1 MTSVSGIGSKQ
12 RYVGVPLSI
21 DKKPEPKYEKV
32 PFECHRCHQMVDSEK
47 GYFVEH
53 YRVKTDRYNAAT
65 KVMCAASNNK
75 VRAELR
81 EVNLDGECEQCGT
94 HVELHLK
101 EDFPGSLKQYGGFI
115 DTPCTVCD
123 GKKHAT
129 CEECGKNLV
138 EIESVDNTLGVPVTT
153 TAWVHDTDEQKP
165 ECDNTGQQWFVYDY
179 NQPDPTNPNTYV
191 KVAGPFAAQ
200 SDAIQEQDNLE
211 NAPTATGNENYVTD
225 SEVVAGTTAKAF
237 ALSIKQNPAC
247 TVRVHDG
254 FTIEERDDSEPE
266 PTFDPTDPASI
277 AAALSGTDAQEG

>member
-21 DKKPEPKYEKV
+21 DKKPEKKYEKV
-32 PFECHRCHQMVDSEK
+32 PFECHRCHQVVDSEK

-53 YRVKTDRYNAAT
+53 YRVKVDRYNSAT

-94 HVELHLK
+94 RVELHLK

-153 TAWVHDTDEQKP
+153 TAWVHDTPDEQKP
-165 ECDNTGQQWFVYDY
+165 ECDNAGEQWFVYDMDQQ
-179 NQPDPTNPNTYV
+179 NANGTYV
-191 KVAGPFAAQ
+191 AIAGPFPDENAA
-200 SDAIQEQDNLE
+200 DLEQTNLE
-211 NAPTATGNENYVTD
+211 NAPTASGNENYGTA
-225 SEVVAGTTAKAF
+225 SEVVGGTTAKAF

-247 TVRVHDG
+247 NVRVHDG